1 MTINQFLTTPDGK
14 KLIGPTGGVQGMVG
28 TMFGVPYAA
37 GSWMDRLVESF
48 AGPHDYIGGGFS
60 GLYDEQGN
68 ARRGMSELESKAYD
82 VWSGVAIP
90 VAAPFAAADGVSRD
104 VWQAIH
110 ILLRAAR

>member
-1 MTINQFLTTPDGK
+1 
-14 KLIGPTGGVQGMVG
+14 MVG
-28 TMFGVPYAA
+28 TMFGIPYAA

-48 AGPHDYIGGGFS
+48 AGPHDYIGGGIS

-68 ARRGMSELESKAYD
+68 ARRGLSESESRTYN

-104 VWQAIH
+104 VWQALH
-110 ILLRAAR
+110 ILLRAAK